1 MDKELLNTI
10 DNSITSILWISEKE
24 FQNSSR
30 YFQEFNY
37 LTSGILEKKESNLV
51 GLYQTQSFHNI
62 LNIALIKKTADQS
75 TLLAA
80 ESTLSILI
88 KESPKKVLIVHEDV
102 EDKLVEKFSKKYKKH
117 TFLEFSPK
125 EDTPDE

>member
-10 DNSITSILWISEKE
+10 DNSINSILWISEKE

-51 GLYQTQSFHNI
+51 GLYQTQSFNNI
-62 LNIALIKKTADQS
+62 LNIALINKAADQS
-75 TLLAA
+75 TLLAV

-88 KESPKKVLIVHEDV
+88 KDSPSKILIVHEGV

-125 EDTPDE
+125 EDTTDE